1 MLTTACAAHPER
13 FPAGLPH
20 PPARP
25 VEVWINPPETE
36 YQRRSL
42 LIHVTLGQLVRE
54 GRMSNSVDQRN
65 RREFLRGAALAG
77 TAGLVGLRPERV
89 LAEPPPETTR
99 IKLVQITGICIAPQ
113 YVAEELLH
121 AEGFTKVQYF
131 QADAGIETAKAL
143 AARKADITM
152 NFVAPFIMQMD
163 AGDPIVIL
171 AGVHAGC
178 FVLFGTERVRAVR
191 DLKGKTVGVQGLGS
205 SQHVFLASIMAHVG
219 LDANKDVNWATHPSA
234 ESMQLLAEGLV
245 DAFLGFPPDP
255 QALRAKKIG
264 HVVVDSGVDRPWSQ
278 YFCCMVG
285 GHREFVRTQPVAT
298 KRAVRAILKAAD
310 LCAVEPQRAARRI
323 ADRGYNYDYTLETL
337 KEIPYSKWREYDAE
351 DTVRF
356 YSLRLHEA
364 GIVKSS
370 PNKIIAQGTDWRVLN
385 ELKKEL
391 KG

>member
-1 MLTTACAAHPER
+1 
-13 FPAGLPH
+13 
-20 PPARP
+20 
-25 VEVWINPPETE
+25 
-36 YQRRSL
+36 
-42 LIHVTLGQLVRE
+42 
-54 GRMSNSVDQRN
+54 
-65 RREFLRGAALAG
+65 
-77 TAGLVGLRPERV
+77 VGLRPERV

-99 IKLVQITGICIAPQ
+99 IKLVQISGICIAPQ

-121 AEGFTKVQYF
+121 AEGFTEVQYV
-131 QADAGIETAKAL
+131 QADAGIETAKAV

-234 ESMQLLAEGLV
+234 ESMQLLAEGKV

-278 YFCCMVG
+278 YFCCMVVG
-285 GHREFVRTQPVAT
+285 TPEYVRKYPVAT
-298 KRAVRAILKAAD
+298 KRVLRAILKATEFCASEPARAAQRLAAARFTPGYD
-310 LCAVEPQRAARRI
+310 PPRYLCARDLAR
-323 ADRGYNYDYTLETL
+323 N
-337 KEIPYSKWREYDAE
+337 
-351 DTVRF
+351 
-356 YSLRLHEA
+356 SL
-364 GIVKSS
+364 
-370 PNKIIAQGTDWRVLN
+370 
-385 ELKKEL
+385 
-391 KG
+391 